1 MVQAGAAAADV
12 RDKLK
17 GLTQHESE
25 CGARTAECDIC
36 NRAIMLKQM
45 DVHRAAAHG
54 GGRLVYRP
62 ESPEEFVQGLA
73 YGALEPTR
81 SETARQGLSATDQ
94 GATSKAQD
102 SVFSSANEISVECP
116 ICQVKF
122 HGADREH
129 RLSVHLDDEHFT
141 TQVPTAMDIDNSS
154 PSPIP
159 SQHTSHKTLTVSC
172 PICGMAV
179 HSERDL
185 SMHIDMVH

>member
-17 GLTQHESE
+17 DLTQHESE

-45 DVHRAAAHG
+45 DIHRAAAHG
-54 GGRLVYRP
+54 GGQNVYRP
-62 ESPEEFVQGLA
+62 ESPKEFVQGLA

-81 SETARQGLSATDQ
+81 SETAREGVSATDQ
-94 GATSKAQD
+94 RAASKVQD
-102 SVFSSANEISVECP
+102 SVSSSTSEISVECP

-122 HGADREH
+122 RGADREH
-129 RLSVHLDDEHFT
+129 RLSMHLDDEHFT
-141 TQVPTAMDIDNSS
+141 TQVPTAMDIDKSS
-154 PSPIP
+154 PPIP
-159 SQHTSHKTLTVSC
+159 SQNTSHKTLTVSC